1 MISILKFPS
10 KSEFKS
16 IATRPTIDSNSLDN
30 LIKDVFEQ
38 IQSNG
43 DQAIRD
49 LTLKFENKVLDKISY
64 TKEEIEKQSLLV
76 PVELK
81 DAIKVA
87 YDNIYAFH
95 ESQILVEKKIETS
108 PGVIC
113 WQKAAPID
121 RVGIYIPGGTA
132 PLFSTILM
140 LAIPAKIAGC
150 KEIVLCTP
158 GNHPALF
165 YAAQLCGVTEMYGIG
180 GSQAIAAMAI
190 GTESI
195 NGVYKIFGPGNQYV
209 TAAKMYANHLGIAI
223 DMPAGPS
230 EVAVFADSSA
240 NPAYIASD
248 LLSQAEHGN
257 DSQVILVSNDE
268 RIITQTIKE
277 IETQLLDLPR
287 KEFAKNALKNSKF
300 ILLHSI
306 EDAIVLLNEYG
317 AEHLILSCENAE
329 ILSESITNAGSIFL
343 GHYTPESAGDYA
355 SGTNHTLPTNG
366 YAKAYSGVNL
376 DSFIKKITLQSISL
390 SGLQKIGPSI
400 IEMAEAESLQ
410 AHANAVKIRLK

>member
-1 MISILKFPS
+1 MISILKYPV

-16 IATRPTIDSNSLDN
+16 IVTRPALDSRSLDN
-30 LIKDVFEQ
+30 VIKDVFEQ
-38 IQSNG
+38 IKTQG
-43 DQAIRD
+43 DQALRD
-49 LTLKFENKVLDKISY
+49 LTFKFDNKVLNQISY
-64 TKEEIEKQSLLV
+64 SKEEIANQSALV
-76 PVELK
+76 PTALK
-81 DAIKVA
+81 EAIQVA
-87 YDNIYAFH
+87 YANILAFH
-95 ESQILVEKKIETS
+95 ESQILIENRIETS

-113 WQKAAPID
+113 WQKSSPIE

-158 GNHPALF
+158 GDHPALF
-165 YAAQLCGVTEMYGIG
+165 YAAQLCGVTEMYRVG

-195 NGVYKIFGPGNQYV
+195 TPVYKIFGPGNQYV
-209 TAAKMYANHLGIAI
+209 TAAKMYANHLGVAI

-230 EVAVFADSSA
+230 EVAVFADSSS

-257 DSQVILVSNDE
+257 DSQVILVSIDE
-268 RIITQTIKE
+268 RVAKQTIEE
-277 IETQLLDLPR
+277 IEIQLKDLPR
-287 KEFAKNALKNSKF
+287 KNFAINALKNSKF
-300 ILLHSI
+300 ILLRSK
-306 EDAIVLLNEYG
+306 EEAIALLNEYG
-317 AEHLILSCENAE
+317 AEHLILACDDAE
-329 ILSESITNAGSIFL
+329 TMADSITNAGSIFL

-376 DSFIKKITLQSISL
+376 DSFIKKITLQSISF
-390 SGLQKIGPSI
+390 SGLQKIGSSI

-410 AHANAVKIRLK
+410 AHANAVKIRLT